1 MGVDLEELRHAVYGD
16 PPAPAAEVLELTRRQ
31 HWCAPEAR
39 YLAGRALAAGA
50 LLRVLDGDVAEL
62 DKENDD
68 PALRAATTKR
78 DAALSAFEAT
88 AAKAVTV
95 ENEVRRPS
103 VAEWHARRRKAILEK
118 HPEVAELFVPS
129 WASAI
134 SCLGLF
140 VLQVF
145 VALYLVR
152 STWTAI
158 VYAATVG
165 ATAAFGA
172 QALNHE
178 LLHDQRKLVAAPC
191 ALLASAT
198 TTFPW
203 FSYYFAG
210 GHERHHLHVGTPRD
224 SDADAL
230 FWLWE
235 RQPVHEADLYSLK
248 NKKATKFL
256 WLDSVLG
263 GVLWASAVAAALPI
277 AYAYALLRCLVRDW
291 VANWRE
297 TVFWLSESVASYVL
311 FRTLMYYAV
320 DATHAR
326 AAVLYLALSSA
337 FSVGFLCHP
346 CIGFWLM
353 QHACA
358 TDLYTHSQMA
368 PAYARPR
375 KGRANTPSL
384 GRLQPTL
391 SYCGSTLWHWLTF
404 QELRHLEHH
413 DFPWV
418 PWVRLPLLEQM
429 APEFYSPDH
438 VYHVPSIARL
448 CGAWLGATEEKFDF
462 ACRKRLV
469 GRARARAAAS
479 AARYDAPPT
488 AGKGAVRYM

>member
-1 MGVDLEELRHAVYGD
+1 MGVDLEELRHAVD
-16 PPAPAAEVLELTRRQ
+16 NNEPAAEVLELTRRQ

-39 YLAGRALAAGA
+39 FLAGRALAAGH
-50 LLRVLDGDVAEL
+50 LLRALDDDVAEM

-68 PALRAATTKR
+68 PSLVNATRKR

-88 AAKAVTV
+88 AQKAVTV
-95 ENEVRRPS
+95 ETEVRRPS

-118 HPEVAELFVPS
+118 HPEIAELFKPS
-129 WASAI
+129 WASFIA
-134 SCLGLF
+134 CVGL
-140 VLQVF
+140 VLLQAF
-145 VALYLVR
+145 VALFLVH
-152 STWTAI
+152 SVKTAFF
-158 VYAATVG
+158 YAATVG
-165 ATAAFGA
+165 ATAAFGS

-178 LLHDQRKLVAAPC
+178 LSHDRRTSLAAPC

-224 SDADAL
+224 ADADAL

-235 RQPVHEADLYSLK
+235 RQPVHEADIYGI
-248 NKKATKFL
+248 KKPKPSPKWL
-256 WLDSVLG
+256 WLDSVVG
-263 GVLWASAVAAALPI
+263 GLLWASTVALLLPI

-291 VANWRE
+291 DANWRE
-297 TVFWLSESVASYVL
+297 TLFWLSESFASYLVM
-311 FRTLMYYAV
+311 RTLVNYSNHGFAV
-320 DATHAR
+320 
-326 AAVLYLALSSA
+326 VLYLALSSA

-358 TDLYTHSQMA
+358 TDLDNESRIK
-368 PAYARPR
+368 PALSKPLV
-375 KGRANTPSL
+375 GRTNTPSL

-391 SYCGSTLWHWLTF
+391 SYCGSTMWHWLTF

-418 PWVRLPLLEQM
+418 PWVRLPELERI
-429 APEFYSPDH
+429 APEFYSPNH
-438 VYHVPSIARL
+438 VYHVPSIRRL
-448 CGAWLGATEEKFDF
+448 CGAWLGATDEKFDF

-479 AARYDAPPT
+479 TARYDAPPT
-488 AGKGAVRYM
+488 SKTGRGGVRYM